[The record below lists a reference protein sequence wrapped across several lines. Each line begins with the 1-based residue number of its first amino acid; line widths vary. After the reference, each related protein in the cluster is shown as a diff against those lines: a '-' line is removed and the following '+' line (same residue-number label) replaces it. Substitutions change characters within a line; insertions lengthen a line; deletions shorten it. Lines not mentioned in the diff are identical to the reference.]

1 VGWQVVNVVVL
12 HAGNTIINPN
22 GIFVYDGAPAAGN
35 LIIALAPAAGT
46 DQFANAF
53 IKGILI
59 GEPTDSAQIQ
69 LVPGGGGPAKLLF
82 PLPSLSLS
90 NIANVSGGTSGA
102 AGTLIFSGAALAT
115 VGQRDWV
122 QILTFSNDAGGTNA
136 RLEFR
141 YISDTGVVSVIG
153 SYDNTGFTVNQDL
166 HFDPPPGTIGWFHGI
181 QQFQLPAAGGPFI
194 SGESFHTVSL
204 ASGTSGLLAGG
215 VGMRVKKLPW
225 NAIWMDM
232 EFSWTATAATTF
244 TFGSLPDSS
253 YYPNAARH
261 FPFDVTGTPTAVGTD
276 NPRIFVPSSGG
287 IQVIVPASSG
297 GGTGG
302 ASFMYP
308 TN

>member
-115 VGQRDWV
+115 VD
-122 QILTFSNDAGGTNA
+122 SGTGC
-136 RLEFR
+136 RSSR
-141 YISDTGVVSVIG
+141 SPT
-153 SYDNTGFTVNQDL
+153 T
-166 HFDPPPGTIGWFHGI
+166 
-181 QQFQLPAAGGPFI
+181 PAARMPGWN
-194 SGESFHTVSL
+194 
-204 ASGTSGLLAGG
+204 SGTSATRGLC
-215 VGMRVKKLPW
+215 R
-225 NAIWMDM
+225 
-232 EFSWTATAATTF
+232 
-244 TFGSLPDSS
+244 
-253 YYPNAARH
+253 
-261 FPFDVTGTPTAVGTD
+261 
-276 NPRIFVPSSGG
+276 
-287 IQVIVPASSG
+287 
-297 GGTGG
+297 
-302 ASFMYP
+302 
-308 TN
+308 